1 VLSRL
6 TGCWPPWQTS
16 GPVTKHPLRREYLPA
31 TGAAQCELVFLH
43 GWAGSRECWRALLP
57 AVRPWANVTLL
68 DWEALAEDG
77 LDALVQSILAVAP
90 ARAVYVGWSLGG
102 QLATTLAAAAPER
115 VAALVTVASNPCFT
129 AQHSWPGLRAATL
142 QSFADELT
150 ESPAKTLRRFASLQ
164 AMGASAERSLVRQL
178 LNSGQHWSPAA
189 LAAGLQW
196 LKRLDTRA
204 MLQKLRCPQLHLLA
218 AADALVPA
226 LTATALKAALAEVP
240 GAEVRVLEADG
251 HALPLSAA
259 QLLADTL
266 RAFTVPAVVCQ
277 SNTAA
282 LASAPPVAKGDIAAS
297 FSRAAPRYDSVAA
310 LQQDVGQRL
319 LMRMEGVPQ
328 PGAVLDLG
336 CGTGFIQPQLR
347 LRFPS
352 SRYLGMDIA
361 VGMLAHAR
369 DRYPG
374 AGNWL
379 AGDAEALPLACDA
392 VGLVYSSLAFQWCYR
407 PDLLFAE
414 LGRVLEPGGSCF
426 FSTLGPATLQELRQ
440 SWAAAD
446 SSQHVNSFL
455 PTAALQEAA
464 QGVRGVRL
472 QLHSERIVMR
482 YERVVDLLAELK
494 TLGAHNMNAG
504 RSGGLT
510 GRRRL
515 SAMIA
520 AYEKC
525 REPHGLPATYDV
537 IYGHLE
543 KA

>member
-1 VLSRL
+1 
-6 TGCWPPWQTS
+6 
-16 GPVTKHPLRREYLPA
+16 VTECPLRREYLPA
-31 TGAAQCELVFLH
+31 IGAVHCELVFLH
-43 GWAGSRECWRALLP
+43 GWAGGRECWRGLLP

-68 DWEALAEDG
+68 DWEAPACGG
-77 LDALVQSILAVAP
+77 LETLVANILAVAP
-90 ARAVYVGWSLGG
+90 ERAVYVGWSMGG
-102 QLATTLAAAAPER
+102 QVATTLAAAAPER
-115 VAALVTVASNPCFT
+115 VAALVTVASNPRFT
-129 AQHSWPGLRAATL
+129 AQPPWPGLPPDTL
-142 QSFADELT
+142 QSFADELAG
-150 ESPAKTLRRFASLQ
+150 SPARTLRRFASLQ
-164 AMGASAERSLVRQL
+164 ASGAAHERVLVRAL
-178 LNSGQHWSPAA
+178 VRSAGHWSQDT

-196 LKRLDTRA
+196 LACLDTRA

-226 LTATALKAALAEVP
+226 LTATELRTLLAHVP
-240 GAEVRVLEADG
+240 DAEVRVLDADC

-259 QLLADTL
+259 PLLAATL
-266 RAFTVPAVVCQ
+266 RAFAVPAEGQ
-277 SNTAA
+277 YAA
-282 LASAPPVAKGDIAAS
+282 VTKPPPVAKGDIAAS
-297 FSRAAPRYDSVAA
+297 FSRAAARYDSVAA
-310 LQQDVGQRL
+310 LQRDVGQRL
-319 LMRMEGVPQ
+319 LARMGAAVQ
-328 PGAVLDLG
+328 PAAVLDLG

-347 LRFPS
+347 LRFPR
-352 SRYLGMDIA
+352 SRYVGMDIA

-369 DRYPG
+369 DRHPG
-374 AGNWL
+374 AGDWL
-379 AGDAEALPLACDA
+379 AGDAESLPLACDS

-446 SSQHVNSFL
+446 SGQHVNSFL
-455 PTAALQEAA
+455 PTAVLQEAA
-464 QGVRGVRL
+464 KGVRGVRL

-515 SAMIA
+515 AAMIA
-520 AYEKC
+520 AYEKW
-525 REPHGLPATYDV
+525 REPQGLPATYDV

-543 KA
+543 KS